1 LEIKDHVNF
10 SILKFQF
17 KSSAIKVR
25 YCETDQ
31 MGFVHHSNYLK
42 YFELARLEWLTK
54 LGISYKKME
63 EDGVLLPVIYSE
75 TKYLFPLKFD
85 DFFFVKVG
93 IQELPVSRLT
103 LNYEIENHEN
113 KKICSGSVQLA
124 FLNSKN
130 HKPLRAPDILI
141 FVFKKNYDL

>member
-1 LEIKDHVNF
+1 
-10 SILKFQF
+10 
-17 KSSAIKVR
+17 
-25 YCETDQ
+25 
-31 MGFVHHSNYLK
+31 
-42 YFELARLEWLTK
+42 
-54 LGISYKKME
+54 ME

-93 IQELPVSRLT
+93 IEELPVSRLT
-103 LNYEIENHEN
+103 LNYEIENHKN
-113 KKICSGSVQLA
+113 IKICFGSVQLA

-130 HKPLRAPDILI
+130 HKPLRAPDIFS

>member
-1 LEIKDHVNF
+1 
-10 SILKFQF
+10 
-17 KSSAIKVR
+17 
-25 YCETDQ
+25 

-42 YFELARLEWLTK
+42 YFELARLEWLTT

-93 IQELPVSRLT
+93 IEELPVSRLT
-103 LNYEIENHEN
+103 LNYEIENYDN
-113 KKICSGSVQLA
+113 VKICSGSVQLA

-130 HKPLRAPDILI
+130 HKPLRAPDILS
-141 FVFKKNYDL
+141 FVFKKNYDV